1 MSKYRAVSHVIFDM
15 DGILLDTEGVYKKA
29 IATIASRFGKNYT
42 SDIVAK
48 VTGTVERES
57 ARIAV
62 TEMKLPMPVEE
73 FQNEFHKLSYDFFRK
88 YGVTVFPG
96 AKRLVHHLS
105 KHNIPISVATSSSQ
119 DSFELKSAKH
129 KDFFKLF
136 DHIVCGGSDPEV
148 KQGKPAPDIFLV
160 SASRFPD
167 KPNPE
172 KCLVFE
178 DAPNGVQAAVNA
190 GMQVVM
196 CPDENVPS
204 ELRKNATMVVNSL
217 DDTPVEAF
225 GLPELIK

>member
-15 DGILLDTEGVYKKA
+15 DGILLDTEPLYTKA
-29 IATIASRFGKNYT
+29 IQNVVGRYGKT
-42 SDIVAK
+42 FTWEHKSQMMGLQTAESSKFIVKALD
-48 VTGTVERES
+48 
-57 ARIAV
+57 
-62 TEMKLPMPVEE
+62 LPITWEE
-73 FQNEFHKLSYDFFRK
+73 YNSIILEEYKITLANPEII
-88 YGVTVFPG
+88 PG